1 MGKALTF
8 LQPKFRTTIPENTAV
23 GNRILALPTNRPGRY
38 LRYSI
43 LDNSQAA
50 FFTIGSLGE
59 IILQKPLDYEKMSK
73 HQFKVIASD
82 GAVNAS
88 TEVDIDV
95 VDINDWE
102 PRFRQTHYDF
112 VVPMDRKVTAE
123 PIPLGK
129 LEAADGDKDDDV
141 SIMIRG
147 AHANHFYLDVE
158 GMLWLKSNLP
168 SNATLMHLIATAT
181 DTGMPARSS
190 SVPVTV
196 TIEGMALAQQ
206 IWTPGVM
213 GAFGV
218 VLLFFLAVTVGMA
231 AYIWRQK
238 RPQSKNNRVHHSHD
252 HSIASAS
259 NLVNHEKAMA
269 NGGTSHLS
277 HSGNIRLANPL
288 HNNNSIHLL
297 NGVGTT
303 ASMSAGATSMITANL
318 EREAQ
323 MQRDQDKDNYTATVR
338 SNLLYF
344 FFKQYFINFV
354 DMLKNYRHYFAGVCS
369 PRWSVRCSELCGQW
383 VRNGSGLDIEFRSR
397 STSTT
402 DNRLE
407 YIASP
412 PRG

>member
-1 MGKALTF
+1 MISNFPQDPKQLGKPLTF
-8 LQPKFRTTIPENTAV
+8 LQPKFHTTIPENTGV

-43 LDNSQAA
+43 LDSSQAA

-88 TEVDIDV
+88 TEVNIDV

-112 VVPMDRKVTAE
+112 VVPMDRKATAE

-129 LEAADGDKDDDV
+129 LEAADGDKDDEV
-141 SIMIRG
+141 SVLIRG

-168 SNATLMHLIATAT
+168 RNATLMHLIATAT

-218 VLLFFLAVTVGMA
+218 VLLLFVGVIVGMA

-238 RPQSKNNRVHHSHD
+238 RPNSKNRVHHSHD

-269 NGGTSHLS
+269 NGGTAHLS

-288 HNNNSIHLL
+288 HNNNNNNLL
-297 NGVGTT
+297 NGVGPGS
-303 ASMSAGATSMITANL
+303 SMSVGASIITTNM

-323 MQRDQDKDNYTATVR
+323 IQREQEKDNYTATVR
-338 SNLLYF
+338 SNYL
-344 FFKQYFINFV
+344 
-354 DMLKNYRHYFAGVCS
+354 
-369 PRWSVRCSELCGQW
+369 
-383 VRNGSGLDIEFRSR
+383 
-397 STSTT
+397 
-402 DNRLE
+402 
-407 YIASP
+407 
-412 PRG
+412 